1 MQEVE
6 KTVDIDT
13 SGPDTEVELNQEET
27 SDTTAVESTE
37 TSSAE
42 PVEPVAEEKTIEVK
56 SEEKE
61 ATEKEKKDELKEY
74 SEGVQRRIA
83 KLTKKWREAE
93 RQKEEAAEFAKA
105 QIKLREE
112 AEAKISK
119 A

>member
-13 SGPDTEVELNQEET
+13 SGPDTEVELNQEDT

-42 PVEPVAEEKTIEVK
+42 PVEPVAEEKTTEAK

-61 ATEKEKKDELKEY
+61 STEEKKDELKEY

-119 A
+119 L